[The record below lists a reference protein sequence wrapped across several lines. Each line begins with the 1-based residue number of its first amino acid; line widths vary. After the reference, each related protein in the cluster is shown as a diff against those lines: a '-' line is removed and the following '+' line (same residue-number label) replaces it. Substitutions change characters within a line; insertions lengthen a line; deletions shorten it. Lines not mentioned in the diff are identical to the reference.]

1 MNESAIAVAVVGA
14 VCGFC
19 GFAAGYITC
28 AQKAIKILK
37 EHQRES
43 LRLARLDL
51 TTKAVSRSI
60 R

>member
-14 VCGFC
+14 VCGFA
-19 GFAAGYITC
+19 FGYITC

-51 TTKAVSRSI
+51 TTKAVLRSI